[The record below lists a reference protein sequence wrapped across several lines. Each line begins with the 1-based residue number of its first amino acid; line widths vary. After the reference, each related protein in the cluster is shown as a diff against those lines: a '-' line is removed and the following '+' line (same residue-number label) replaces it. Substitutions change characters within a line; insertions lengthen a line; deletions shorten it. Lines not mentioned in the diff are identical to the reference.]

1 MTERTASGRAQ
12 GALKAIGMDE
22 PPVSVL
28 EREDALFILTPKTLV
43 YQDGG
48 GTRRVT
54 LRDLT
59 RIHSDEQGVLRVE
72 TPAGTALTAT
82 LLGFDVAQVQAF
94 FVQVRDTTARAKEQP
109 VSPLPTAGGQKT
121 FGTAPAV
128 PAPETPGT
136 AKIPPAV
143 TPPADGP
150 APARPPAPP
159 VASVPATP
167 TPAARAESAAPP
179 PRPAVRPEAVATPA
193 PVSTPLTE
201 RGGQDVVPPERLR
214 STPTPTP
221 APAADGRATLPGVS
235 RPSSEAPSVRP
246 VVISSSAFTP
256 STARTPT
263 MITEPARG
271 PERAPAQVE
280 PPVAAPVPVAPSAV
294 SPTPPRSALDT
305 LVRQAAV
312 VEGLTGRLRFLGGVL
327 FVAALGLAAVQYTSG
342 ARLDGLWTL
351 LSGGVGTIAL
361 LALAD
366 MARLLALSAHAQRQ
380 PASTDDD
387 T

>member
-22 PPVSVL
+22 TPVSVL
-28 EREDALFILTPKTLV
+28 ERDDALFVLTARTLV

-72 TPAGTALTAT
+72 TPAGTALTAS

-94 FVQVRDTTARAKEQP
+94 FAQVRDTTARAKEQP
-109 VSPLPTAGGQKT
+109 AAPLPTPGGLKT
-121 FGTAPAV
+121 FGAPPAAADTAPAGSPPQ
-128 PAPETPGT
+128 PAPVRPAAEPPPLSPART
-136 AKIPPAV
+136 APALG
-143 TPPADGP
+143 TPPATPD
-150 APARPPAPP
+150 APA
-159 VASVPATP
+159 
-167 TPAARAESAAPP
+167 
-179 PRPAVRPEAVATPA
+179 
-193 PVSTPLTE
+193 
-201 RGGQDVVPPERLR
+201 
-214 STPTPTP
+214 P
-221 APAADGRATLPGVS
+221 APAAVSPAPAPVRTAPPETATPPAPAAT
-235 RPSSEAPSVRP
+235 RPVAEAPAARP

-256 STARTPT
+256 SAARTPT
-263 MITEPARG
+263 LITEPPRA
-271 PERAPAQVE
+271 PERPAPAV
-280 PPVAAPVPVAPSAV
+280 PTPVQPAPTPATPAAQTPVPVTLPAP
-294 SPTPPRSALDT
+294 RLDE
-305 LVRQAAV
+305 LARQADA

-327 FVAALGLAAVQYTSG
+327 FVGALALAVVQFLSG

-366 MARLLALSAHAQRQ
+366 MARLLVLSARARRS
-380 PASTDDD
+380 ADGSDDR
-387 T
+387 